1 MKLHYVIGCDEKGI
15 LQAAK
20 VRIIADTGAYASA
33 GGPVVTRT
41 GTHATSAYHIP
52 SVDVHVK
59 AVFTNNLPAGAFRG
73 FGVNQSNFAME
84 CLIDELCEKG
94 GFDRW
99 QFRYDN
105 AVAPG
110 RMVTTGRC
118 SAKARPCAKPCSR
131 YATPSAATP
140 GRHRLRHQEFRH
152 RQRHPRTL
160 RLLP

>member
-1 MKLHYVIGCDEKGI
+1 M
-15 LQAAK
+15 
-20 VRIIADTGAYASA
+20 
-33 GGPVVTRT
+33 
-41 GTHATSAYHIP
+41 
-52 SVDVHVK
+52 DVHVK

-110 RMVTTGRC
+110 RMVTTGQVLGEGTALRETLLAVRDAFRSHPRRASPAPSRIPA
-118 SAKARPCAKPCSR
+118 SATASPNPAIVTLK
-131 YATPSAATP
+131 YT
-140 GRHRLRHQEFRH
+140 RLRNNR
-152 RQRHPRTL
+152 RARGLSCIMAGRRWDRAST
-160 RLLP
+160 R

>member
-1 MKLHYVIGCDEKGI
+1 M
-15 LQAAK
+15 
-20 VRIIADTGAYASA
+20 
-33 GGPVVTRT
+33 
-41 GTHATSAYHIP
+41 
-52 SVDVHVK
+52 K

-110 RMVTTGRC
+110 RMVTTGQVLGEGTALRETLLAVRDAFR
-118 SAKARPCAKPCSR
+118 SHPR
-131 YATPSAATP
+131 
-140 GRHRLRHQEFRH
+140 RHRLRHQEFRH
-152 RQRHPRTL
+152 R
-160 RLLP
+160 